1 MFIHCKRSCLLAAL
15 LLALAGIAVAQES
28 QGTPAAKAA
37 FEKGEALRKQS
48 KSHEAAAEYRKAIE
62 LDSNYAEAHSMFIF
76 ASKIGGRNGATESAA
91 IKAADAAT
99 IEKLKAI
106 YAEWIEKDP
115 KRAAYHWAMGD
126 IHMYK
131 DYDKLERHMR
141 KAIALDPK
149 FARAWQSLSLVE
161 EVRGNNANHQAYLK
175 KAAEAAPDNPA
186 YAFYYANSLKNVN
199 KALYVK
205 SALDVAKRFPAHERG
220 AQSLYWLG
228 FNETNPAKKLQYL
241 EQLRAQYPPAKISW
255 SSSGMYMLF
264 EEYHKTA
271 PDKALAL
278 AEELIKAHPTGS
290 QNRDWQSRLD
300 YQKSMLQARAVLDK
314 KDFAAAAKLLDETKL
329 PARFDGTEMFKF
341 KVEAAPD
348 TAAQTKVYTELLK
361 QTVKEP
367 SDDLQKLL
375 IVLGGKLAK
384 TQPQVEADLFKEID
398 AQAKPAKEFSLKQ
411 YGADK
416 NISLVDYRGKVV
428 LLNFWYPFCGPCR
441 GENPS
446 LQKVLRK
453 VGLEKFAILAI
464 NVYPTEDQFVL
475 PYVKGNRFDFVPLH
489 GSEELADKEWGV
501 RGYPTN
507 FLIDPQG
514 NTIHR
519 LGPMRGED
527 EERRFELQIRMLL
540 DRHSRG
546 QSAKSN

>member
-1 MFIHCKRSCLLAAL
+1 MLFTRTVLLFALCLFITT
-15 LLALAGIAVAQES
+15 IAHAQES
-28 QGTPAAKAA
+28 QGTPDAKAA

-48 KSHEAAAEYRKAIE
+48 KSLEAAAEFRKAIE
-62 LDSNYAEAHSMFIF
+62 LDPNYAEAHSMFIIS
-76 ASKIGGRNGATESAA
+76 SKIGGRNGANESAA
-91 IKAADAAT
+91 IKAADAVT

-115 KRAAYHWAMGD
+115 KRAAYHWALGD

-131 DYDKLERHMR
+131 DYEKLERHMR

-175 KAAEAAPDNPA
+175 KAAKAAPDNPA
-186 YAFYYANSLKNVN
+186 YAFYYANSLKNAN

-205 SALDVAKRFPAHERG
+205 SALDVAKRFPTHERG

-278 AEELIKAHPTGS
+278 AEEMFKSAAAGYENREWKA
-290 QNRDWQSRLD
+290 RVE
-300 YQKSMLQARAVLDK
+300 YQKNMSEARVLLDK
-314 KDFAAAAKLLDETKL
+314 KDFAAASKLLDGTAL
-329 PARFDGTEMFKF
+329 PARFDGTQLFKF
-341 KVEAAPD
+341 KVETAQDAAG
-348 TAAQTKVYTELLK
+348 QKKVYDEVLK

-367 SDDLQKLL
+367 TDELRALAFA
-375 IVLGGKLAK
+375 VGAKLAK
-384 TQPQVEADLFKEID
+384 TQPQVEADLFQLLE
-398 AQAKPAKEFSLKQ
+398 AQAKPAKEFSLKR
-411 YGADK
+411 YGDDK
-416 NISLVDYRGKVV
+416 VISLADYRGKVV

-453 VGLEKFAILAI
+453 VGLDKFAILAI

-489 GSEELADKEWGV
+489 GSDELADKEWGV
-501 RGYPTN
+501 RGFPTN

-514 NTIHR
+514 NTIYR
-519 LGPMRGED
+519 LGPMRGEA

-540 DRHSRG
+540 DRHARG